1 MDAAWEIHMAHHIL
15 IVDDQPELAGMIANL
30 LDDAGYVTRIA
41 SNGREALAEI
51 LANPPDLLLTD
62 VNMPEIDGFALASM
76 LKADPATATI
86 PIIMLSAQDGRGA
99 RIIGLES
106 GAEHYM
112 SKPVD
117 PAELLSRIRNQLLLI
132 DRTVHGERP

>member
-1 MDAAWEIHMAHHIL
+1 MAHHIL

>member
-1 MDAAWEIHMAHHIL
+1 MAHHIL

-30 LDDAGYVTRIA
+30 LDDAGYITRIA